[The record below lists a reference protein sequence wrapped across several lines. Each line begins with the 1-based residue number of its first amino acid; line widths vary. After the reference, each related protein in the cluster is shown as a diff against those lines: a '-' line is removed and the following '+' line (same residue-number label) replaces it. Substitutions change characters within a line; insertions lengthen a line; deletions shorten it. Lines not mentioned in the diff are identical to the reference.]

1 MYFVG
6 NEFTTHINVNILIKI
21 FIDKNVLNDK
31 LSR

>member
-1 MYFVG
+1 MYFVE